1 MEICSK
7 ILTMGGNTHEDY
19 RRQVE
24 IRASSDRSFGLISAA
39 ALIVI
44 ALWPTWRGESPR
56 ILPLGAALV
65 LVFLALAVPACLHT
79 FNMMW
84 VRCGVLLG
92 KIVSPLVLGVM
103 FFAVFTPGAIGIR
116 ILGRDLLRLRRTDD
130 ESYWTWR
137 VPPGPAPETAEN
149 QF

>member
-1 MEICSK
+1 
-7 ILTMGGNTHEDY
+7 MGGSTHEDY

-24 IRASSDRSFGLISAA
+24 IQTSSDRSFGLVFAV

-44 ALWPTWRGESPR
+44 ALWPAWHGESVRFVPF
-56 ILPLGAALV
+56 AAAFV
-65 LVFLALAVPACLHT
+65 LLFLTLAVPRCLHT
-79 FNMMW
+79 LNVMW
-84 VRCGVLLG
+84 TRCGVLFS
-92 KIVSPLVLGVM
+92 KIVSPLVLGAM
-103 FFAVFTPGAIGIR
+103 FFGVFTPGAIGIR

-137 VPPGPAPETAEN
+137 IPPGPAPETAEN